1 MTPKQTKLLE
11 LIIENY
17 GKKGSTKPL
26 GELIKLAGYSEAS
39 SINPKLIIT
48 EEMKTAIQPIIDKM
62 ETVRTKAIDK
72 ITDEKLS
79 ESSARDNAYIADIL
93 TKNIQLLNG
102 GVTQRIG
109 IKMTDEERQLANQ
122 ALENSDEWR
131 RPISCRLGTGHQ

>member
-122 ALENSDEWR
+122 ALENSDE
-131 RPISCRLGTGHQ
+131 

>member
-79 ESSARDNAYIADIL
+79 ESSARDNVYIADVL

-102 GVTQRIG
+102 GVTERVAIDL
-109 IKMTDEERQLANQ
+109 TDDERKLANL
-122 ALENSDEWR
+122 ALENSDE
-131 RPISCRLGTGHQ
+131 